1 MNQAHPEGASAT
13 PSKRRAPPKSSTAIW
28 ASEFSAFWLRH
39 PVRRWTLAG
48 LCTAVLLAG
57 YGTQHFRVTKQLA
70 SPQRV
75 VGISAETL
83 YLPPVAVLRM
93 MSLGSQGFMADLLF
107 IRVAHYF
114 VGHLL
119 SDSQLPFI
127 DLYLDAIWG
136 LDAHNGTTYRWG
148 AQVIKFGQRI
158 DDEVNR
164 RANAFARLGLEA
176 FPNDPWLY
184 HEIAYNLF
192 AYRHSAQEPELSRV
206 EALSLRY
213 LDTAYKLPGF
223 SFDPNYL
230 AYLYE
235 RAGAIDAAV
244 TTSMSAYAL
253 GTVEQRRELRIR
265 LLERDKAGA
274 AANLAWLDVMHRRD
288 WPFVGEALTAL
299 IGPQRLTTPP
309 QDAARPENWLAE
321 QETALELLQE
331 LDVPQIEPVAQM
343 LDPGTRRDA
352 AEWHRPIGSPWAT
365 APLPEALTESAA
377 NVALLPKSKAELAPA
392 SQKAGAGREEVP

>member
-1 MNQAHPEGASAT
+1 MNQAPYDGATST
-13 PSKRRAPPKSSTAIW
+13 PTRRRATPKSSTAIW
-28 ASEFSAFWLRH
+28 ATEFSAFWLRH

-48 LCTAVLLAG
+48 LFAALLLAT

-75 VGISAETL
+75 IGVAAETV

-114 VGHLL
+114 VDHLL

-136 LDAHNGTTYRWG
+136 LDAHNRTTYRWG

-158 DDEVNR
+158 DDDVNR
-164 RANAFARLGLEA
+164 RANAFSRLGLEA
-176 FPNDPWLY
+176 FPHDPWLY

-192 AYRHSAQEPELSRV
+192 AYRLQTEEPERARI

-213 LDTAYKLPGF
+213 LDVAYKLPGF

-235 RAGAIDAAV
+235 RAGAIDTAIS
-244 TTSMSAYAL
+244 TSMSAYAL
-253 GTVEQRRELRIR
+253 GTAEQRRELRVR
-265 LLERDKAGA
+265 LLERDRADA
-274 AANLAWLDVMHRRD
+274 AANLAWLDVMRRRD
-288 WPFVGEALTAL
+288 WPFVSEGLTAL
-299 IGPQRLTTPP
+299 MGPQRLTTPP

-321 QETALELLQE
+321 PETPLELLEE
-331 LDVPQIEPVAQM
+331 LDVPQIEPVAAV
-343 LDPGTRRDA
+343 LDPGTRRDP
-352 AEWHRPIGSPWAT
+352 AEWHRPIGSPWLT
-365 APLPEALTESAA
+365 APLPEPVTESAA
-377 NVALLPKSKAELAPA
+377 NVAMLPKSRAELAPA
-392 SQKAGAGREEVP
+392 AKRAGPEEVP